1 MNQIVALDIETT
13 GFGKT
18 DRIIEFG
25 AILFDSESSKVVGQL
40 ETLINPMRN
49 VPEESSKIHGLRSS
63 DLSLAPTFEEIADD
77 LSIFIGDHKIVAHNA
92 DFDLRF
98 LTQEF
103 ARVGKDIQFKDV
115 TCTYQLTGQRLNVA
129 CEQIAFEFTHHSAV
143 EDAKASLAIWHNYVI
158 ESDKAIQ
165 FDSSVQLEQTFRT
178 ISRAQVGLQP
188 LDRNTAALSNLAVK
202 FEQVGIEKTFLGL
215 LDAYLRDLAISDVE
229 EFGLRSFALD
239 NGISES
245 RVVEL
250 QEIYLDSIE
259 NAALRDGIITQVE
272 SEFFNK
278 ISLALG
284 FDRQLSPSEA
294 SSELPAAGS
303 LVCVTGTATVDG
315 VNYDKKT
322 MSALLEQHGLVF
334 TDVISKKTGVKLLL
348 QDSAG
353 SQSSKVAKAQ
363 AWGIPR
369 MVIADFVELVSN

>member
-1 MNQIVALDIETT
+1 MTTVIAIDIETT

-25 AILFDSESSKVVGQL
+25 AILFDSESSRVVGQL

-49 VPEESSKIHGLRSS
+49 IPEESSKIHGLRSS
-63 DLSLAPTFEEIADD
+63 DLSLAPTFEEIAND
-77 LSIFIGDHKIVAHNA
+77 LALFIGDHKIVAHNA

-103 ARVGKDIQFKDV
+103 ARVGKAIEFKDV

-143 EDAKASLAIWHNYVI
+143 EDAKASLAIWHNHVI
-158 ESDKAIQ
+158 ESDKVLL
-165 FDSSVQLEQTFRT
+165 FDSSVESEQTFRT
-178 ISRAQVGLQP
+178 VSRAQVGLQP

-215 LDAYLRDLAISDVE
+215 LDAFLRDLAISDAE
-229 EFGLRSFALD
+229 ELGLKSFALD

-245 RVVEL
+245 RIVEL

-294 SSELPAAGS
+294 SSELPTAGS

-315 VNYDKKT
+315 INYDKKT
-322 MSALLEQHGLVF
+322 MSALLEKHGLVF
-334 TDVISKKTGVKLLL
+334 TDVISKKAGVRLLL

-369 MVIADFVELVSN
+369 MLIADFVELVSN